1 LRSRLEKSENSP
13 ADVGLPL
20 LRRPAHSGTFD
31 ISWVEQ
37 RFDVSLD
44 GIITGGRRDIDPVSG
59 ARFTATQQ
67 PILNDGYAKL
77 NLAGNY
83 RITQRVTAFA
93 RVENLLNQRYE
104 EVLGYQ
110 AYKINAR
117 GGLRVR
123 IGGGQ

>member
-1 LRSRLEKSENSP
+1 M
-13 ADVGLPL
+13 GLPL
-20 LRRPAHSGTFD
+20 LRRPTHSGTFD

-44 GIITGGRRDIDPVSG
+44 GFIKGERRDIEPVSG
-59 ARFTATQQ
+59 ARLTGTRQ
-67 PILNDGYAKL
+67 PFFNDGYAKL
-77 NLAGNY
+77 NLSGNY

-104 EVLGYQ
+104 EVLGYPS
-110 AYKINAR
+110 YKINAR
-117 GGLRVR
+117 GGLRLR